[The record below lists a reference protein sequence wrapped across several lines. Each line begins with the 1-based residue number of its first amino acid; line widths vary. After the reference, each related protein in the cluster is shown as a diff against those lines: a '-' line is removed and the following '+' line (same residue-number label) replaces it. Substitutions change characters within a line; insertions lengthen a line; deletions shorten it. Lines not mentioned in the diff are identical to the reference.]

1 MFLIPS
7 FFQFTFIFADKIFIK
22 RELTF
27 NAIAEI
33 LADIIPPS
41 ELQFNTPIRNF
52 RNIRFRSSRI
62 SHYHIH
68 IRSVQNSGSQL
79 IINIHITIQFIIKE
93 TKIKTDIG
101 NSCLF
106 PSKSGIGNRSDGNTT
121 CQSLTGRIIC
131 CRIYRLPIII
141 TDCIVT
147 QLTPR
152 STKL

>member
-1 MFLIPS
+1 MSLIPS

-22 RELTF
+22 RKLTF

-33 LADIIPPS
+33 PADIISPS

-79 IINIHITIQFIIKE
+79 IINIYITM
-93 TKIKTDIG
+93 
-101 NSCLF
+101 
-106 PSKSGIGNRSDGNTT
+106 
-121 CQSLTGRIIC
+121 
-131 CRIYRLPIII
+131 
-141 TDCIVT
+141 
-147 QLTPR
+147 
-152 STKL
+152 